1 MRSVKIYIAVPYVQI
16 GQILSSSGSSE
27 SSPFLW
33 GWGGGRE
40 KVVSQ
45 MFCASSDSVE
55 LKILFMIVTCMD
67 II

>member
-1 MRSVKIYIAVPYVQI
+1 MRSVKIYIAVPYVHI
-16 GQILSSSGSSE
+16 GHILRSSGSSE

-33 GWGGGRE
+33 GRE